1 MVPVGALPPLE
12 AGVVEACDGGVD
24 AAALVEVE
32 EELELEL
39 EPDDAG
45 SCAALL
51 GAEVGTVNEGAPAVL
66 VVPELPL
73 PQAARM
79 IVVNRAAANTSATL
93 GVFTRGSIW
102 PGSAASGA
110 ERRHAP
116 TAMGAVV

>member
-1 MVPVGALPPLE
+1 VPPVPPVAPPPDGDVVEPVGALPPLE
-12 AGVVEACDGGVD
+12 AAGVVEAGVTG
-24 AAALVEVE
+24 AEAPALVDVE
-32 EELELEL
+32 DELELEL

-79 IVVNRAAANTSATL
+79 IVINRVAANAVATL
-93 GVFTRGSIW
+93 GVFTRGSI
-102 PGSAASGA
+102 
-110 ERRHAP
+110 
-116 TAMGAVV
+116 